1 MFLERCFLLDFN
13 TKILQLPISRIF
25 NAGSTGDVDL
35 KVLPQL
41 AHRRIQSKGQT
52 YFLLFYLDKNYRVL
66 PSFQLMGD
74 GTYRIMP
81 ALLDYFNNN
90 GRVPIKSKEP
100 FDSKTYV
107 RFCDV
112 HNVLIYEAWNDFKS
126 FKLRQYSVVNSE
138 LKKGG
143 GQFFANIVYE
153 LTQSMFVDS
162 EILKNKD
169 IIVDFC
175 QNYLKNVHFRE
186 KK

>member
-1 MFLERCFLLDFN
+1 MDFN
-13 TKILQLPISRIF
+13 TKVLQIPVSRIF
-25 NAGSTGDVDL
+25 NASSTGDIDL

-41 AHRRIQSKGQT
+41 AHRRIQSKGPT
-52 YFLLFYLDKNYRVL
+52 YFLLFYLDKDYRVL

-74 GTYRIMP
+74 GTYKIMP
-81 ALLDYFNNN
+81 ALLEYFKNN
-90 GRVPIKSKEP
+90 GQTPVKSP
-100 FDSKTYV
+100 DFFDSKTYV

-138 LKKGG
+138 LKKGDN
-143 GQFFANIVYE
+143 QFFANIVYE
-153 LTQSMFVDS
+153 LTQSMFVDA
-162 EILKNKD
+162 EILKRKD
-169 IIVDFC
+169 VIVNFC